1 MYVYV
6 TRVRVH
12 EGGQERASDPR
23 KLEGQAVV
31 SGLVKIAGNRTQ
43 QFLWTGSSKASSLLC
58 RTAARGVYF
67 LSETLK

>member
-1 MYVYV
+1 MCMYA
-6 TRVRVH
+6 TRVRVP

-31 SGLVKIAGNRTQ
+31 SCLVKVAGNRTQ
-43 QFLWTGSSKASSLLC
+43 QVLWTGSSKASSLLC
-58 RTAARGVYF
+58 PTASRGVYF